1 MQKTERNFNFLV
13 CMFITSLII
22 SNVVTAKVIN
32 LGFNLFGQPVLIPGA
47 VLCYA
52 FTFLATDIVGELWGR
67 ERSNFCVFLGFVCQ
81 LFSLCLITI
90 TNYLP
95 AFDQN
100 IQKSYSSLLG
110 QNYIFVLGS
119 LISYYCSQSWD
130 VWIFHKIRNYV
141 VQKEGN
147 NKNRWIWNNLSTMT
161 SQIIDTV
168 IFIGFSFGIGF
179 GWLFDLQKIKL
190 LGVMVVGQYLT
201 KFVLAA
207 LDTPLFY
214 LLTRKVEQKEIVK

>member
-1 MQKTERNFNFLV
+1 MKKTERNFNLLV
-13 CMFITSLII
+13 SMFVTSLII

-52 FTFLATDIVGELWGR
+52 FTFLATDVIGELWGK

-81 LFSLCLITI
+81 LFSLSLITI

-95 AFDQN
+95 AFDPN
-100 IQKSYSSLLG
+100 IQKSYTNLLG

-119 LISYYCSQSWD
+119 LISYSCSQSWD
-130 VWIFHKIRNYV
+130 VWIFHKIRTRV
-141 VQKEGN
+141 VEKQGS
-147 NKNRWIWNNLSTMT
+147 NKNRWLWNNLSTMT

-168 IFIGFSFGIGF
+168 IFIGFSFGVGF
-179 GWLFDLQKIKL
+179 GWLFDGEKIKI
-190 LGVMVVGQYLT
+190 LGVMVLGQYLT
-201 KFVLAA
+201 KFVLAL

-214 LLTRKVEQKEIVK
+214 LLTRKVEQEKTVK